1 MLTVTF
7 RFGLSYS
14 KFSYQR
20 SKISRVDS
28 NCMSIEVDVEVEVK
42 NDGPVSGSEVVQL
55 YVGYPESGIMH
66 PPLQLRGYGK
76 TGTMAVGVSR
86 TVKIELDK
94 YAFAFWDSE
103 KDVWRVVNGKYQLRI
118 GFNSTDLVD
127 TMEFTV
133 DTPLTWGSL

>member
-1 MLTVTF
+1 ML

-14 KFSYQR
+14 KFSYQM
-20 SKISRVDS
+20 SKISRVASD
-28 NCMSIEVDVEVEVK
+28 CMSIEVDVEVEVR

-76 TGTMAVGVSR
+76 TGNIAVGVSG
-86 TVKIELDK
+86 TVKIKLDK
-94 YAFAFWDSE
+94 YAFAFWDPE
-103 KDVWRVVNGKYQLRI
+103 KDIWCVLNGKYQLRI

-127 TMEFTV
+127 TIEFAV
-133 DTPLTWGSL
+133 DTPLTWSSL